1 MKVPLS
7 VVDFLRRAEQVY
19 GDRVAL
25 VDEPDQPA
33 SPWPTLTYREVAERA
48 RGRGRRCVL
57 QQHARAPVEITA
69 VEDAA
74 IEGEFPLDPVHTH
87 GGETRLGIAR

>member
-33 SPWPTLTYREVAERA
+33 SPWPTRRTARSQNVPAHRPQVSMRSGFRKGRA
-48 RGRGRRCVL
+48 WPWSVTTPLVSTRRSL
-57 QQHARAPVEITA
+57 A
-69 VEDAA
+69 
-74 IEGEFPLDPVHTH
+74 
-87 GGETRLGIAR
+87 